1 MSESSSSKMGQRSVM
16 GFDFG
21 TKSIGAAIGQELTGT
36 ANGLHFSIKARDGI
50 PNWDDVRALVD
61 EWQQTC

>member
-36 ANGLHFSIKARDGI
+36 ANGLRAIKARDGI
-50 PNWDDVRALVD
+50 PNWDDVRTLSMNGS
-61 EWQQTC
+61 QTC